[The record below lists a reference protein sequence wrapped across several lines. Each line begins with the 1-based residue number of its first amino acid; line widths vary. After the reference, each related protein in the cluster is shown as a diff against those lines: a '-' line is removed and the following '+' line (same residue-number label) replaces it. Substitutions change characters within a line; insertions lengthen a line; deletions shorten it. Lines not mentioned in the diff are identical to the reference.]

1 MDGVGDDTA
10 ICTFYS
16 RYYLVQIFLLI
27 LKAVV
32 TTALEPTVPVRQTG
46 GEYWAP
52 RVVDGLD

>member
-1 MDGVGDDTA
+1 MTDGVGDDTA
-10 ICTFYS
+10 VCTFYS
-16 RYYLVQIFLLI
+16 RYLVQFFLI